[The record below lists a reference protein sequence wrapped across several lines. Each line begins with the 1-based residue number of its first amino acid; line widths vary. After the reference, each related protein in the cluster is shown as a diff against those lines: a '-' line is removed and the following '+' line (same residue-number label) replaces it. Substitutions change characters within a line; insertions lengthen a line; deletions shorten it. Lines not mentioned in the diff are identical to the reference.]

1 MAAARKRELPAEVV
15 GPRAVLLL
23 CVLALLLVGLVM
35 VYSAGSIADV
45 KAGHSVVKSVQS
57 QALYAVVGIGCALVL
72 WKALPYRLWAGPLI
86 WVVWG
91 VAVAMLVLTALV
103 GTELYGARRWLGIT
117 ETIGIQPSE
126 FAKIALLLM
135 AVRILYLLRQG
146 AFEPRAA
153 IVQVVVLVII
163 PLVFLY
169 RTQSDLGTTLICFVG
184 IYAVMWVGGVPG
196 RLMAI
201 IGAVGV
207 LFALVAVFGTGYRSG
222 RLVYLDPWND
232 GKDGYGDGF
241 NIIRSYYALAEGG
254 LFGVGLGNS
263 REKFGYLFA
272 SDSDFIFAI
281 IGEELGLVGALAVIG
296 LFVAFLVAGLRI
308 AQQCPDELGRMIAG
322 GCTIMLVAQAF
333 LNIGC
338 TIGVLPT
345 TGKPLPFISSGGSS
359 IIATMIMVGLI
370 LSVSQAQGEPS
381 VYEQRRA
388 DLRIVRAERPAR
400 PSSGRP
406 SERSGR
412 RGPDRRAA
420 DAPLDLARPASRSP
434 RR

>member
-1 MAAARKRELPAEVV
+1 MAAARRREPSPEVAA
-15 GPRAVLLL
+15 PRAVLLL
-23 CVLALLLVGLVM
+23 CVLALLLIGLVM
-35 VYSAGSIADV
+35 VYSAGSISDV
-45 KAGHSVVKSVQS
+45 KAGLSVTRSVQS
-57 QALYAVVGIGCALVL
+57 QALYALIGAGCALVL
-72 WKALPYRLWAGPLI
+72 WKLVPYRTWAGPLL
-86 WVVWG
+86 WVIWG
-91 VAVAMLVLTALV
+91 VAVVMLVLTAAV
-103 GTELYGARRWLGIT
+103 GTEIYGARRWLGVT

-146 AFEPRAA
+146 ALEPRAA
-153 IVQVVVLVII
+153 IVQAVLFVII
-163 PLVFLY
+163 PLAFLY

-184 IYAVMWVGGVPG
+184 IYAVMWVGGVSG
-196 RLMAI
+196 RLMALI
-201 IGAVGV
+201 AGLGV
-207 LFALVAVFGTGYRSG
+207 LFAFIAVFGTGYRSG
-222 RLVYLDPWND
+222 RMVYLDPWND
-232 GKDGYGDGF
+232 GQDGYGDGF
-241 NIIRSYYALAEGG
+241 NIIRSYYALSEGG
-254 LFGVGLGNS
+254 LLGVGLGNS

-281 IGEELGLVGALAVIG
+281 IGEELGLVGALVVIG

-308 AQQCPDELGRMIAG
+308 AQECPDDLGRMIAG

-370 LSVSQAQGEPS
+370 LSVSQAPGEQE

-388 DLRIVRAERPAR
+388 DLRIVRAAPSDGPAPDGPAR
-400 PSSGRP
+400 
-406 SERSGR
+406 RSAR
-412 RGPDRRAA
+412 RGPDRRATA
-420 DAPLDLARPASRSP
+420 SLELAQPASRFH

>member
-1 MAAARKRELPAEVV
+1 MAVAGKRGPSPEVV

-23 CVLALLLVGLVM
+23 CVLSLLLIGLVM
-35 VYSAGSIADV
+35 VYSAGSIDDV
-45 KAGHSVVKSVQS
+45 KAGHSVVRSIQS
-57 QALYAVVGIGCALVL
+57 QALYAGVGVVCAAVV
-72 WKALPYRLWAGPLI
+72 WRFIPVSAWTGPLV
-86 WVVWG
+86 WAVWG
-91 VAVAMLVLTALV
+91 VAVVMLGLTAV
-103 GTELYGARRWLGIT
+103 IGTEIYGARRWLGIT

-135 AVRILYLLRQG
+135 AVRILCLLREG
-146 AFEPRAA
+146 SLEPRAA
-153 IVQVVVLVII
+153 VVQAIVLVMM
-163 PLVFLY
+163 PLGFLY
-169 RTQSDLGTTLICFVG
+169 VTQSDLGTTLICFVG

-196 RLMAI
+196 RLMGAI
-201 IGAVGV
+201 AVAGV
-207 LFALVAVFGTGYRSG
+207 ALAAFAVFGTGYRSG
-222 RLVYLDPWND
+222 RMVYLDPWND
-232 GKDGYGDGF
+232 GEGGYGDGF

-254 LFGVGLGNS
+254 LLGVGLGNS

-281 IGEELGLVGALAVIG
+281 IGEELGMVGALVVIG

-308 AQQCPDELGRMIAG
+308 AQGAPDDLGRMVAG

-359 IIATMIMVGLI
+359 ILATMIMVGLI
-370 LSVSQAQGEPS
+370 LSVSRAQDAPT

-388 DLRIVRAERPAR
+388 DLRVVRAERPAPPER
-400 PSSGRP
+400 PSS
-406 SERSGR
+406 
-412 RGPDRRAA
+412 RA
-420 DAPLDLARPASRSP
+420 P

>member
-1 MAAARKRELPAEVV
+1 MAAVRKREPSPEVV
-15 GPRAVLLL
+15 APRAVLLL
-23 CVLALLLVGLVM
+23 CVLALLLIGLVM
-35 VYSAGSIADV
+35 VYSAGSITDV
-45 KAGHSVVKSVQS
+45 KAGLSVTRSVQS
-57 QALYAVVGIGCALVL
+57 QALYAILGAFGALLL
-72 WKALPYRLWAGPLI
+72 WKLVPYRTWAGPLL
-86 WVVWG
+86 WVIWG
-91 VAVAMLVLTALV
+91 VAIVLLVLTALV
-103 GTELYGARRWLGIT
+103 GTREYGAQRWLGIT
-117 ETIGIQPSE
+117 LTIGIQPSE

-146 AFEPRAA
+146 ALEPRAA
-153 IVQVVVLVII
+153 IVQAVLFVIV
-163 PLVFLY
+163 PLAFLY

-196 RLMAI
+196 RLMAAI
-201 IGAVGV
+201 AGLGV
-207 LFALVAVFGTGYRSG
+207 LFALIAVFGTGYRSG

-232 GKDGYGDGF
+232 GQGGYGDGF

-254 LFGVGLGNS
+254 LLGVGLGNS

-272 SDSDFIFAI
+272 SDCDFIFAI
-281 IGEELGLVGALAVIG
+281 IGEELGLVGALVVIG

-308 AQQCPDELGRMIAG
+308 AQECPDDLGRMIAG

-370 LSVSQAQGEPS
+370 LSVSQAPGDQD

-388 DLRIVRAERPAR
+388 DLRIVRAESPAAPPPAAPSRRSVRRGANRRAVAPLEPAR
-400 PSSGRP
+400 G
-406 SERSGR
+406 
-412 RGPDRRAA
+412 
-420 DAPLDLARPASRSP
+420 ASRP
-434 RR
+434 YRR